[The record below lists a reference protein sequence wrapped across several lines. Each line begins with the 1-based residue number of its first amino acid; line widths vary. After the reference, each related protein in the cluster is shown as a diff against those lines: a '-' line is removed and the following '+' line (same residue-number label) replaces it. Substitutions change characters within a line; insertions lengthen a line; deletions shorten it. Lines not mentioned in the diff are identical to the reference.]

1 MCGGLISDANRRWAK
16 EKNIHYKI
24 KRNCIFSDLKKTA
37 AILLLCLMFFNLVGY
52 RWFFSVIEN
61 NATTKLEQKISTG
74 NYNEDQ
80 LVEIKIP
87 LNMPYYSD
95 KDYEE
100 VYGETDWNGEHY
112 RYVKRKVSGN
122 TLYLLC
128 LPDKENTSIAKVKND
143 YTKAV
148 NDVPANKQGSQQ
160 KNNFI
165 KLLTSE
171 FRVHETEIN
180 DNGFSSLSLQFI
192 NRNSAVKDLFYP
204 LTETQPPEA

>member
-1 MCGGLISDANRRWAK
+1 
-16 EKNIHYKI
+16 
-24 KRNCIFSDLKKTA
+24 
-37 AILLLCLMFFNLVGY
+37 MFFNIVGY
-52 RWFFSVIEN
+52 RWYFSVIEN
-61 NATTKLEQKISTG
+61 KATAKLEQKISAG
-74 NYNEDQ
+74 NFNEDQ
-80 LVEIKIP
+80 LVEIRIP

-128 LPDKENTSIAKVKND
+128 LPDKENTSIAQVKNE

-171 FRVHETEIN
+171 FKISESLTSENSI
-180 DNGFSSLSLQFI
+180 SSLSLQFI
-192 NRNSAVKDLFYP
+192 SKNTAVTNLFTP
-204 LTETQPPEA
+204 LTPAQPPEA